1 MELTGLFPIV
11 KRWLVVILMATG
23 MATVIGAFLGSTA
36 DKTYEAK
43 TQLLVGPLSTDTDTM
58 RASGALAQTYAE
70 LATSDSVLQPVA
82 DALDV
87 PSGEL
92 STGVRATANSTTR
105 FLVVR
110 ARAHEPAGAADIANA
125 VSDELIDLSRQ
136 GAIRPEGQLRVL
148 DPATAPG
155 SPISPRLDLIVPLAA
170 VAGLLGSLTLVLLFE
185 YVGDTAES
193 ADKVSAATGTITIPV
208 HRGRSRAYGS
218 SRRSDPLHVVATQVE
233 LAGTEVRSVVLT
245 GVADLDGTGGLVLD
259 LAETW
264 AERHDR
270 VLVVDAGGGEIT
282 EVLGWSDLPGLG
294 DHLAGRPAVTSEVAP
309 RVDLLTRGQGRI
321 ESVKESEAQASLAQF
336 STSYDLIVIHAPSAA
351 TSAGALVWSSVADVT
366 VLVARR
372 FHARRAAINEVSV
385 NLRAVRTRLAFA
397 ILHDAPRQ
405 ASLHEWS
412 HRLAEVDQA
421 AAVEGATPIPAPVT
435 SNGGGTD
442 DRRRNGNATGNDD
455 KDRNTGNGQRRK
467 QGKSRS
473 TVTGGSS

>member
-23 MATVIGAFLGSTA
+23 MATVIGAFLGSSA

-43 TQLLVGPLSTDTDTM
+43 TQMLVGPLSTDTDTM

-70 LATSDSVLQPVA
+70 LATSDSVLQPVG

-110 ARAHEPAGAADIANA
+110 ARAHDPAAAAGIANA
-125 VSDELIDLSRQ
+125 VADELIDLSRQ

-148 DPATAPG
+148 DPAEAPG

-208 HRGRSRAYGS
+208 RRGRTRGHVAP
-218 SRRSDPLHVVATQVE
+218 RRPDPLHVVATQVE
-233 LAGTEVRSVVLT
+233 LAAPDVRSVVVT
-245 GVADLDGTGGLVLD
+245 GVANLDGTGGLVLD

-270 VLVVDAGGGEIT
+270 VLVIDAGGREIT
-282 EVLGWSDLPGLG
+282 EVLGWTEVAGLG
-294 DHLAGRPAVTSEVAP
+294 DDLAGRPAVTTEIAP
-309 RVDLLTRGQGRI
+309 RVDLLTSGAGRT
-321 ESVKESEAQASLAQF
+321 EAVKTDQVRSLLEHFA
-336 STSYDLIVIHAPSAA
+336 TTYGLVVIHAPSAA
-351 TSAGALVWSSVADVT
+351 TSAGALVWCSVADVT

-385 NLRAVRTRLAFA
+385 NLRAVQTRLAFA

-405 ASLHEWS
+405 ASLQEWKQ
-412 HRLAEVDQA
+412 RLATGDPIT
-421 AAVEGATPIPAPVT
+421 AVEHEAAITLEPEPGTAGGNAT
-435 SNGGGTD
+435 
-442 DRRRNGNATGNDD
+442 RNGN
-455 KDRNTGNGQRRK
+455 RN
-467 QGKSRS
+467 GKRGKPRS